1 MAEAENKVEAKA
13 ATKAKEPTY
22 TKAQVCKSK
31 LYAGYYDVFD
41 IVLEDGKQYT
51 KAELEQLKTD
61 FLNRPVEEE
70 IND

>member
-1 MAEAENKVEAKA
+1 MAE
-13 ATKAKEPTY
+13 TKAKETTKETTY

-31 LYAGYYDVFD
+31 LYMGYYDVFD

-51 KAELEQLKTD
+51 KAELEMLKKD
-61 FLNRPVEEE
+61 FLSRPVQEE

>member
-1 MAEAENKVEAKA
+1 MAETE
-13 ATKAKEPTY
+13 TKETTY

-31 LYAGYYDVFD
+31 LYMGYYDVFD

-51 KAELEQLKTD
+51 KAELEMLKKD
-61 FLNRPVEEE
+61 FLSRPIQEE